1 MEISIWSEL
10 LLIAALIFFNG
21 LLSASEIALITVR
34 KSSLKELSHRGDQ
47 RAKSALRL
55 LEDPSRLFATI
66 QMGVTFLGFL
76 ASAVAAVSSYKLVSQ
91 TLEDIPLGIISQNSH
106 PIALALVTAVV
117 SFFTIILGEL
127 TPKNIALKHSQFI
140 TLLVARPLEFMAV
153 AARPAIWLLTRA
165 TDLTLSIFGIKK
177 AQLSSKI
184 TEDEIKALLSAGH
197 EQGVLD
203 RSETEMIHGIFEL
216 GDKTAREIMVPRIDM
231 VAAPFGLPIFKAVKL
246 MEKAGHT
253 RIPVYRQTIDNIVG
267 IAYATDI
274 NKALRSGVK
283 NQPVDELA
291 RPAHFVPES
300 KKLDGLLQEFQSWK
314 THLAIVVDEYGGTAG
329 MVTLEDV
336 LEEIVGEVRDEFDT
350 EEPLFRKIDE
360 RTYRIDARI
369 DIEQLNE
376 ALGSDFPTEGFET
389 LGGFIYDIAGK
400 VPSSGEKLK
409 WPQSQPA
416 WEFTVEAVRQRR
428 IMAVRARRLLKLP
441 SKPGLQD
448 GSVQTA
454 ATE

>member
-1 MEISIWSEL
+1 LEISIWGEL

-34 KSSLKELSHRGDQ
+34 KSSLKELAHRGDL

-76 ASAVAAVSSYKLVSQ
+76 AAAVAAVSSYKLVAQ
-91 TLEDIPLGIISQNSH
+91 ALEGIPLSLISKNSH

-140 TLLVARPLEFMAV
+140 TLLAARPLEFVAA
-153 AARPAIWLLTRA
+153 AARPAIWLLTRS
-165 TDLTLSIFGIKK
+165 TDLTLSFFGIKK

-203 RSETEMIHGIFEL
+203 STETEMIHGIFEL

-231 VAAPFGLPIFKAVKL
+231 VTAPSDLPIFKAVKL

-274 NKALRSGVK
+274 NKVLRSGVK

-350 EEPLFRKIDE
+350 EEPLFRKIDD
-360 RTYRIDARI
+360 RAYRIDARI

-416 WEFTVEAVRQRR
+416 WEFTVEAVRKRR
-428 IMAVRARRLLKLP
+428 IMAVRARRLIKLS
-441 SKPGLQD
+441 SKTGPPD
-448 GSVQTA
+448 GSAQTA
-454 ATE
+454 VTE